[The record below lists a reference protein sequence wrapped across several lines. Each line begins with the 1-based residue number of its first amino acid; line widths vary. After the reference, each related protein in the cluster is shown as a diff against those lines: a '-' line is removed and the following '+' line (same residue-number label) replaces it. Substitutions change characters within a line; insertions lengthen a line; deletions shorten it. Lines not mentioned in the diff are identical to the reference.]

1 MARKKTI
8 MKSSILDT
16 AYHVV
21 RTEGFAG
28 FTARNIANEMNCS
41 TQPIYLEFKNMD
53 DLKKELLVRI
63 EEYLVETVFGQERTE
78 KPILNAALNY
88 LHFAKEEPVFFKAL
102 YLENSLNAKK
112 IHAIAREVVMESFDE
127 DKKTKDLNDE
137 EKEKVFG
144 LFWSGIHGAASMIA
158 QGLLELDEDE
168 VAEYTT
174 QTFKTC
180 VKIGQ

>member
-16 AYHVV
+16 AYQVV
-21 RTEGFAG
+21 RTEGFTG

-63 EEYLVETVFGQERTE
+63 EEHLVENVFNQDRTE

-88 LHFAKEEPVFFKAL
+88 LYFAKEEPVFFRAL

-112 IHAIAREVVMESFDE
+112 IHDIAREVVIETFDE
-127 DKKTKDLNDE
+127 DKKTKDLDDE
-137 EKEKVFG
+137 EKAKVFG
-144 LFWSGIHGAASMIA
+144 LFWAGIHGAASMIA
-158 QGLLELDEDE
+158 QGLLELDEEE
-168 VAEYTT
+168 VEEYTA
-174 QTFKTC
+174 QTLKTG

>member
-16 AYHVV
+16 AYQVV
-21 RTEGFAG
+21 RTEGFSG

-53 DLKKELLVRI
+53 DLKKELMIKI
-63 EEYLVETVFGQERTE
+63 EEHLTETVYSQERSG
-78 KPILNAALNY
+78 KPVLNDALNY
-88 LHFAKEEPVFFKAL
+88 LHFAEEEPVFFKAL

-112 IHAIAREVVMESFDE
+112 MHTISKNIVLESFE
-127 DKKTKDLNDE
+127 KDKKTKDLDDD
-137 EKEKVFG
+137 EKEKVFN
-144 LFWSGIHGAASMIA
+144 LFWAGVHGAASMIA
-158 QGLLELDEDE
+158 EGLLDLDEEDVE
-168 VAEYTT
+168 DYTA
-174 QTFKTC
+174 QTLKTC